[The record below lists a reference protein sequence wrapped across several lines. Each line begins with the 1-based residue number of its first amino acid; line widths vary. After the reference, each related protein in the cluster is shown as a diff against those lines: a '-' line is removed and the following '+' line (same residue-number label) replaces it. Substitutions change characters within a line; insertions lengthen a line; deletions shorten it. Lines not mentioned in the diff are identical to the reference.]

1 MAEGQEETMFRE
13 VKKEETFP
21 QIEERV
27 LALWDKDDSFKKS
40 LDSRPATAPYTF
52 YDGPP
57 FATGLPH
64 YGHLPCVSNTICLC
78 LAINIWLDWYLVGNC
93 SGRSAFHTCFSDFPY
108 CTS

>member
-1 MAEGQEETMFRE
+1 MFRE

-40 LDSRPATAPYTF
+40 LDSRPESEPYTF

-64 YGHLPCVSNTICLC
+64 
-78 LAINIWLDWYLVGNC
+78 
-93 SGRSAFHTCFSDFPY
+93 
-108 CTS
+108 